1 MSLLFFQR
9 MFGGTIAQANFMQL
23 SAHSRKYFN
32 GQKFSF
38 EKLSFIRLLLTSVV
52 LLLYEADI

>member
-9 MFGGTIAQANFMQL
+9 MFGGTIALANFMQL

-38 EKLSFIRLLLTSVV
+38 EKLLFIRLLLTSVNCFAIV
-52 LLLYEADI
+52 

>member
-1 MSLLFFQR
+1 
-9 MFGGTIAQANFMQL
+9 MFGGTIAQVNFMQL

-32 GQKFSF
+32 GQKFYF
-38 EKLSFIRLLLTSVV
+38 EKLLFIRLLLTSVV